1 MFKFNPA
8 ECKNNVHKKI
18 DDESL
23 IINNHDKKE
32 DIFDLSTIIKTKL
45 DSKSDQFNSISKRM
59 IDNATLNKI
68 SFCSKYNQTYDKNDK
83 KTYTLFYCRS
93 NRTINDYQ
101 ILPTPNENHIIILHY
116 GDYSTSQMEILF
128 YRYMNCMLK
137 NRNKHGKKY
146 KTIKEIE
153 ESPTKLTNEPFDNHL
168 QKDRNDNKKDDEK
181 LQFSQY
187 NKIRN
192 RRMLSFYDFAES
204 NKTHEF
210 QYLRATKTND
220 TDLFKC
226 ITIRMNEMKMLYD
239 TIENIKIQLK
249 ELRVLVEVSVK
260 DLVKEFSHSEEDF
273 KKDLKDLE
281 SLRKDHCQ
289 FKEEWTK
296 SVREEKNEIRKKSQ
310 ELIDLYNFYKFG
322 ERIIINEGVRCI
334 NGGVST
340 KTNDADLSNCIS
352 NCITFRMNEMNMLND
367 TIENIKFQ
375 LKELRVLFE
384 DFVKKGLECHHSEE
398 DLDDKNESDPDDYR
412 INEIQQGIDIDKE
425 KLKNK
430 MITIVF
436 NQ

>member
-1 MFKFNPA
+1 NYSA
-8 ECKNNVHKKI
+8 
-18 DDESL
+18 S
-23 IINNHDKKE
+23 
-32 DIFDLSTIIKTKL
+32 
-45 DSKSDQFNSISKRM
+45 
-59 IDNATLNKI
+59 
-68 SFCSKYNQTYDKNDK
+68 
-83 KTYTLFYCRS
+83 
-93 NRTINDYQ
+93 Q
-101 ILPTPNENHIIILHY
+101 I
-116 GDYSTSQMEILF
+116 EILF

-137 NRNKHGKKY
+137 NQNKHGKKY

-153 ESPTKLTNEPFDNHL
+153 KSPTKLTTDNEPFDNHL
-168 QKDRNDNKKDDEK
+168 QKDRNDNKKDNEK
-181 LQFSQY
+181 FQFSQY
-187 NKIRN
+187 YKIRN
-192 RRMLSFYDFAES
+192 RRMLSFYYFAES

-210 QYLRATKTND
+210 QYLRATKMND
-220 TDLFKC
+220 ANLFNC
-226 ITIRMNEMKMLYD
+226 ITIRINEMKMLYN

-249 ELRVLVEVSVK
+249 ELRVLVEVSIK
-260 DLVKEFSHSEEDF
+260 DLVKEFHHSEEDF

-296 SVREEKNEIRKKSQ
+296 SVHEEKNKIQKKSK
-310 ELIDLYNFYKFG
+310 ELIDLYNFYKYG
-322 ERIIINEGVRCI
+322 ECIIINEGVRCI
-334 NGGVST
+334 NAT
-340 KTNDADLSNCIS
+340 KTNDANLS

-412 INEIQQGIDIDKE
+412 INKIQQGIDIDKK

-436 NQ
+436 NQEQ